1 MRQIIPYIF
10 WPWFAT
16 SCFILLR
23 RRVSGGSWKAI
34 PDEPEER
41 AWAPPP
47 LPAESTLD
55 QAPPT
60 GEAPA
65 SAESATVE
73 PVPDPTPE
81 PEPEPEPT
89 PDESAPAEALP
100 TTEAAAER
108 PAGEPAP
115 AAVMT
120 DVRSP
125 SRTLAEALEGIAMP
139 CDLAPLIGSGEV
151 NHREVA
157 FFTSGFNPTT
167 VGEGLADEFERLGYE
182 ITPVDDRTIRAI
194 RHEDVVRATLLS
206 EALVGEAVMTDL
218 HPSAPAGAL
227 VVELK
232 LA

>member
-55 QAPPT
+55 PAPPT
-60 GEAPA
+60 DESPA
-65 SAESATVE
+65 SEGSAPVE
-73 PVPDPTPE
+73 PA
-81 PEPEPEPT
+81 PEPT
-89 PDESAPAEALP
+89 PDESAPAEEDA
-100 TTEAAAER
+100 TEAG
-108 PAGEPAP
+108 PATEPAP

-182 ITPVDDRTIRAI
+182 ITPVDDRTIRAV
-194 RHEDVVRATLLS
+194 RHEDVIRATLLS